1 MAYHAFTPDETYL
14 DFEPM
19 LGLTADDKSRSEMRR
34 RAREA
39 NARNCESSK
48 FNLIL
53 GRRPNCLPFTES
65 RSANKKTQSSVDL
78 FQSTSSNACK
88 RIGDI

>member
-19 LGLTADDKSRSEMRR
+19 WGLTADDKSRFEMRR

-39 NARNCESSK
+39 NARNC
-48 FNLIL
+48 
-53 GRRPNCLPFTES
+53 
-65 RSANKKTQSSVDL
+65 
-78 FQSTSSNACK
+78 
-88 RIGDI
+88 